1 MADDTDQANQSDQ
14 QLLHRQFTTVFEQ
27 LIHIAQFSLPFV
39 LVLLDDMNDV
49 LGSKV
54 VETSDNPNAV
64 EAINFVASE
73 GIEDGLSYP
82 LHMMVRDTNG
92 CVAYVYLDDIDA
104 QPDMKIVHVDESE

>member
-1 MADDTDQANQSDQ
+1 M
-14 QLLHRQFTTVFEQ
+14 
-27 LIHIAQFSLPFV
+27 
-39 LVLLDDMNDV
+39 VLLDDTDSVIGN
-49 LGSKV
+49 KA
-54 VETSDNPNAV
+54 VETSDNPNEI

-104 QPDMKIVHVDESE
+104 QPEIQMVHVKE